1 VRIAFL
7 NPTGEL
13 GGAEASLLQ
22 VLASLREARPSW
34 SLHLVVASDGPLAGR
49 ARACG
54 VPTTVLPFPASLARL
69 GEWGRR
75 NGFVDRAALMTGVC
89 RAAVPTTA
97 YVARLRDILRDLDP
111 DVLHTNGLKMHVLGI
126 WARPPRAAV
135 LWHLHDYL
143 GARPFSSRLLRRYV
157 ARCAGIVANSHSVAD
172 ELRALFGS
180 GVHVYP
186 LHNAVDL
193 DQFSPEGPVLDL
205 DGLAGLP
212 PAERGVVRVGLV
224 ATFARWK
231 GHGTFLKAF
240 AKLPSALRVRGYIV
254 GGPLYQTDR
263 SQYSMEELRACA
275 EELGISSRF
284 GFTGFVTDPSSAI
297 RALDVVV
304 HASTEPEPF
313 GLVIAEAMACGRPVI
328 VSDAGGAVEIVAG
341 GVNAVVHPP
350 GDADALADRIAQL
363 VADLPLRKRLGEA
376 GRATAVERFT
386 RTRLAAALAPVYEA
400 LVSVN

>member
-1 VRIAFL
+1 
-7 NPTGEL
+7 
-13 GGAEASLLQ
+13 
-22 VLASLREARPSW
+22 
-34 SLHLVVASDGPLAGR
+34 
-49 ARACG
+49 
-54 VPTTVLPFPASLARL
+54 
-69 GEWGRR
+69 
-75 NGFVDRAALMTGVC
+75 
-89 RAAVPTTA
+89 
-97 YVARLRDILRDLDP
+97 
-111 DVLHTNGLKMHVLGI
+111 
-126 WARPPRAAV
+126 
-135 LWHLHDYL
+135 
-143 GARPFSSRLLRRYV
+143 LLRRYV
-157 ARCAGIVANSHSVAD
+157 ARCAGIVANSHSVAG

-205 DGLAGLP
+205 DGLAGLS
-212 PAERGVVRVGLV
+212 PAERGVVRIGLV

-231 GHGTFLKAF
+231 GHGTFLTAF

-350 GDADALADRIAQL
+350 GDADALAHCIAQL

-386 RTRLAAALAPVYEA
+386 RTRLAAALAPVDEA
-400 LVSVN
+400 LVSEN

>member
-1 VRIAFL
+1 MFL
-7 NPTGEL
+7 NPSGEL
-13 GGAEASLLQ
+13 GGAEAALLQ
-22 VLASLREARPSW
+22 VLASLQEARPTW
-34 SLHLVVASDGPLAGR
+34 SLHLVVASDGPLAER

-75 NGFVDRAALMTGVC
+75 TGFTNRAALCVDLC
-89 RAAVPTTA
+89 RVAAPALA
-97 YVARLRDILRDLDP
+97 YALRLRRLLRDLDP

-126 WARPPRAAV
+126 WARPRRTAV
-135 LWHLHDYL
+135 LWHVHDYL
-143 GARPFSSRLLRRYV
+143 GTRPFTSRLLRRHV
-157 ARCAGIVANSHSVAD
+157 TRCDGIVANSQSVAG
-172 ELRALFGS
+172 ELRALFGNL
-180 GVHVYP
+180 VHVYP
-186 LHNAVDL
+186 VHNAVDL
-193 DQFSPEGPVLDL
+193 DRFSLEGPVLDL
-205 DGLAGLP
+205 DALAGLP
-212 PAERGVVRVGLV
+212 PVEPGTIKVGLV

-231 GHGTFLKAF
+231 GHETFLKAL

-263 SQYSMEELRACA
+263 SQYSLEELRARA
-275 EELGISSRF
+275 EELGISTKV
-284 GFTGFVTDPSSAI
+284 GFTGFVTEPASAI

-313 GLVIAEAMACGRPVI
+313 GLVIAEAMACGRSVI

-341 GVNAVVHPP
+341 GVNAVVYPP
-350 GDADALADRIAQL
+350 GDADALADRIAQV
-363 VADLPLRKRLGEA
+363 VADLAFRKRLGAA
-376 GRATAVERFT
+376 GRATAVEQFA